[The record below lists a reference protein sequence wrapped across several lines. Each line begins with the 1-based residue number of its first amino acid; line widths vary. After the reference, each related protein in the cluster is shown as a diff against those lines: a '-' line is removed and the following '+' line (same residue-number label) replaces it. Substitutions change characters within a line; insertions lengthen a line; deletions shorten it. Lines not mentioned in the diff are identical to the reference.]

1 MRKTHILCTDCR
13 GKCCTFILVA
23 TFVSSGLMRKCL
35 PIYAIKSHLKG
46 SVRVK
51 EEERRL
57 DSLYYVDLC
66 IWGKGESGSAG
77 VGESGLELPDD
88 PIPAA

>member
-1 MRKTHILCTDCR
+1 MLYFHSRCDVCVVWTDEEMSSYLRHQESFKRKR
-13 GKCCTFILVA
+13 E
-23 TFVSSGLMRKCL
+23 S
-35 PIYAIKSHLKG
+35 
-46 SVRVK
+46 K
-51 EEERRL
+51 EKERRL